1 MRISHILLILL
12 LLLLLP
18 VLAFGTG
25 STERVVN
32 VYSHRHYDADREI
45 FEQFT
50 EDTGITVNVVQ
61 AGADELIQRL
71 EAEGASSPADLLITV
86 DAGRLH
92 RAKEAGVLQTVE
104 TEALISRVPEYL
116 RDPEGY
122 WYGITK
128 RARVV
133 AYDRTR
139 TDAPA
144 ISSYLDLTDEELDD
158 RITVRS
164 SGNIYNISLLAA
176 LIHELGEEQAREWAA
191 GITENFARSPQGN
204 DRDQM
209 KAVVAGIADFAIV
222 NTYYVGL
229 LMTSS
234 DPAEQEVGEK
244 IGIVFPTLPDGGTH
258 VNVSGV
264 GLTAHAPNR
273 ADAVLLMEY
282 LTDEY
287 AQSRFAG
294 ANYEYPVNPD
304 VAPDPIVAEWGT
316 LQDAQTP
323 LEVLGELGDEAT
335 RIFDEVGWP

>member
-1 MRISHILLILL
+1 MRTHHILFLAIAILVPGL
-12 LLLLLP
+12 
-18 VLAFGTG
+18 VFATG
-25 STERVVN
+25 AQERVVN

-45 FEQFT
+45 FDQFT
-50 EDTGITVNVVQ
+50 EETGITVNVVQ

-71 EAEGASSPADLLITV
+71 VTEGASSPADLLITV

-92 RAKEAGVLQTVE
+92 RAKEAGVLQPVTS
-104 TEALISRVPEYL
+104 EALTARVPDYL

-133 AYDRTR
+133 AYDATR
-139 TDAPA
+139 TDADL
-144 ISSYLDLTDEELDD
+144 ISSYLDLTRPELEG
-158 RITVRS
+158 RIAIRS

-176 LIHELGEEQAREWAA
+176 LIHELGDERATEWAR
-191 GITENFARSPQGN
+191 GVTENFAREPQGN

-209 KAVVAGIADFAIV
+209 KAVVAGLADFAVV

-234 DPAEQEVGEK
+234 DPAEVEVGEK

-264 GLTAHAPNR
+264 GLTASAPNR
-273 ADAVLLMEY
+273 DEAILLMEY

-294 ANYEYPVNPD
+294 ANYEYPVNPNVD
-304 VAPDPIVAEWGT
+304 PDPLVAAFGT
-316 LQDAQTP
+316 LQDAETP
-323 LEVLGELGDEAT
+323 LEVLGELGGEAT

>member
-1 MRISHILLILL
+1 MFSLFLTVLF
-12 LLLLLP
+12 P
-18 VLAFGTG
+18 VLSFASGTE
-25 STERVVN
+25 ERVVN
-32 VYSHRHYDADREI
+32 VYSHRHYDADRQI
-45 FEQFT
+45 FDRFSE
-50 EDTGITVNVVQ
+50 ETGITVNVVQ

-92 RAKEAGVLQTVE
+92 RAKEAGVLQSVE
-104 TEALISRVPEYL
+104 TEALTSRVPDYL
-116 RDPEGY
+116 RDPDGY

-128 RARVV
+128 RARVI
-133 AYDRTR
+133 AYDKTR
-139 TDAPA
+139 TDPGL
-144 ISSYLDLTDEELDD
+144 ISNYLDLTSEALEG
-158 RITVRS
+158 RIAVRS

-176 LIHELGEEQAREWAA
+176 LVHELGADAAFEWAEGVRA
-191 GITENFARSPQGN
+191 NFAREPQGN

-209 KAVVAGIADFAIV
+209 KAVVAGLADFAIV

-244 IGIVFPTLPDGGTH
+244 IGIIFPTLPDGGTH

-264 GLTAHAPNR
+264 GLAAHSPNR
-273 ADAVLLMEY
+273 EDAILLMEY

-294 ANYEYPVNPD
+294 ANYEYPVNPS
-304 VAPDPIVAEWGT
+304 VAPDPIVAAWGT
-316 LQDAQTP
+316 LQDAETP
-323 LEVLGELGDEAT
+323 LEVLGSLGDDAT
-335 RIFDEVGWP
+335 RIFDQVGWP